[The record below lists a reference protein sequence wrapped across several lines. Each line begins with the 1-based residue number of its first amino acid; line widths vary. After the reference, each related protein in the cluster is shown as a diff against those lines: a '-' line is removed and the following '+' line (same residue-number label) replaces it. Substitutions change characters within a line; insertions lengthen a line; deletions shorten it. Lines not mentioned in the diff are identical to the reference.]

1 MSPNVEKGRQP
12 LQSELQIANS
22 ADEFIPYRYPGFL
35 EESSACYLRYKIKNG
50 RCLVVIAQIPEYFG
64 TDITSG
70 FKEIVRCLSEH
81 LITSGVIK
89 MAATK
94 KSLFQRLRDIIN
106 PQRAKES
113 ALAVER
119 SASHEYLRNAGWV
132 ACYPPG
138 VGLISN
144 ESFALV
150 RMDEALNYKFD
161 YRRKEVIADFL
172 GVSQSS
178 LDIDYE
184 KLENVSKALN
194 DRARSETNE
203 NHLDNQ

>member
-1 MSPNVEKGRQP
+1 MMPSVDEDRSPLR
-12 LQSELQIANS
+12 SELQIADS
-22 ADEFIPYRYPGFL
+22 TAEFIPYRFPGFL
-35 EESSACYLRYKIKNG
+35 AEQSACYLKYKIKNG

-70 FKEIVRCLSEH
+70 FKEIVRSLSEH
-81 LITSGVIK
+81 LITCGVVK
-89 MAATK
+89 LVGRK
-94 KSLFQRLRDIIN
+94 KNLLQRIREVIN
-106 PQRAKES
+106 PQQAKES
-113 ALAVER
+113 ASTAER
-119 SASHEYLRNAGWV
+119 SASVEFLRNAGWV

-150 RMDEALNYKFD
+150 RMDETLNYKFD

-172 GVSQSS
+172 GISQAS

-184 KLENVSKALN
+184 KLENFSKTLVEFA
-194 DRARSETNE
+194 ETGT
-203 NHLDNQ
+203 LASR